1 MTNNF
6 LFAALY
12 RGYYE
17 AANENSQVA
26 LLEYFVPVISRWNI
40 QWGDGTLD
48 PFSNQIIKFVR
59 SNEKHFLKYF
69 GTGAKLVYGTYTRN
83 HGVYFSIA
91 ALANFN
97 FDLLPSPDF
106 IVERSNGRQY
116 YLYRLEDYDKL

>member
-1 MTNNF
+1 MTNNS

-17 AANENSQVA
+17 EANDTSRVA

-48 PFSNQIIKFVR
+48 PFSNQIVKFVH
-59 SNEKHFLKYF
+59 SNEKHFLMYF
-69 GTGAKLVYGTYTRN
+69 GRGSRLVYGSYKKN
-83 HGVYFSIA
+83 SGVYFSIA

-116 YLYRLEDYDKL
+116 YLYRLEDYDAL

>member
-48 PFSNQIIKFVR
+48 PFSNQIIKFVH

>member
-17 AANENSQVA
+17 EANDNSKVA
-26 LLEYFVPVISRWNI
+26 LLEYFIPVISRWNI

-48 PFSNQIIKFVR
+48 PFSNQIIKFVH

-69 GTGAKLVYGTYTRN
+69 GNGSKLCLLYT
-83 HGVYFSIA
+83 S
-91 ALANFN
+91 
-97 FDLLPSPDF
+97 PSPRDPKTS
-106 IVERSNGRQY
+106 RMPSSA
-116 YLYRLEDYDKL
+116 

>member
-17 AANENSQVA
+17 AAPEASKVA

-48 PFSNQIIKFVR
+48 PFSNQIIKFVH

-69 GTGAKLVYGTYTRN
+69 GNGSKLVYGTYSRN
-83 HGVYFSIA
+83 NGVYFSIA

-116 YLYRLEDYDKL
+116 YLYRLEDYDAL